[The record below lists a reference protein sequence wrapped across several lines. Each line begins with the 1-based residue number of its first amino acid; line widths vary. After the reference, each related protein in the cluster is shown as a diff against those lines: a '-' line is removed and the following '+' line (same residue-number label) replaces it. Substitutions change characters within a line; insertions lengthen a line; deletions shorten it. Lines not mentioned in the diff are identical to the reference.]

1 MCEDLIEHQALT
13 AELDGTAAGLRD
25 RNELEAAVARPFQTA
40 GGNPLFLGPAEKA
53 AALADSVIRRQ
64 PFVDGNKRVAAMAA
78 ARVMD
83 LFGLDLIAHPL
94 EFADVIRDLDRG
106 RLSEGE
112 LAAWLDDHCLPLE
125 EWDR

>member
-1 MCEDLIEHQALT
+1 
-13 AELDGTAAGLRD
+13 
-25 RNELEAAVARPFQTA
+25 
-40 GGNPLFLGPAEKA
+40 LGPAEKA

-94 EFADVIRDLDRG
+94 ELADVIRDLDSG

-112 LAAWLDDHCLPLE
+112 VADWLDDHCLPLE
-125 EWDR
+125 DKER